1 MVHDTT
7 RSLPNVDALLAAM
20 AERLRA
26 RFAQAGIDDPLLV
39 GVQTGG
45 VWLAQRLHALAGVRA
60 PIGTLDISFHRDDFA
75 SAGMNPV
82 VRPSHL
88 PWPIEGRDLVLV
100 DDVLY
105 TGRTVRAAINELF
118 DWGRPRTIALAVLVS
133 RDGRE
138 LPVQAD
144 VVGAEIALERG
155 QSVKL
160 RGPDPLRLEIER
172 SETP

>member
-1 MVHDTT
+1 MAHDTT

-20 AERLRA
+20 AERLRMHLA
-26 RFAQAGIDDPLLV
+26 KAGIDDPLLV
-39 GVQTGG
+39 GVHTGG
-45 VWLAQRLHALAGVRA
+45 VWLAQGLHARIGAKS

-75 SAGMNPV
+75 SAGLNPV

-105 TGRTVRAAINELF
+105 TGRTVRAAVNELF
-118 DWGRPRTIALAVLVS
+118 DWGRPRTIALAVLVA

-144 VVGAEIALERG
+144 VVGAELVLGRG
-155 QSVKL
+155 RSVKL
-160 RGPDPLRLEIER
+160 RGPDPLRLEIEGGDA
-172 SETP
+172 P